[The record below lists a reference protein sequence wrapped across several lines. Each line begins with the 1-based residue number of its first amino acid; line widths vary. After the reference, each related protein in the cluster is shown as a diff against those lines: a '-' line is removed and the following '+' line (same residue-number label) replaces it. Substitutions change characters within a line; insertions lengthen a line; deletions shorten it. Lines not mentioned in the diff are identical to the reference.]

1 MILLDSKSEI
11 LKPGPLRD
19 RRISVP
25 GQQTKTKGR
34 TAHGNLELSLRKLNG
49 LDHMGVRHTAFQG
62 FHRTRRGCEIDKG
75 G

>member
-19 RRISVP
+19 PRISVP
-25 GQQTKTKGR
+25 GQQKKKGR

-49 LDHMGVRHTAFQG
+49 LDHKGVRCTAFQG
-62 FHRTRRGCEIDKG
+62 FHRTRRG
-75 G
+75 